1 MAPGTKGPVHEH
13 KLAPVLIA
21 ISGDRM
27 AVEPEPDSKGPYR
40 DYLEA
45 DIVPGNSIYVQRGG
59 IETAKNIGSQ
69 TYHEIIVELLDPE

>member
-13 KLAPVLIA
+13 KLDHVLIA

-69 TYHEIIVELLDPE
+69 IYHEIIVELLDPE

>member
-1 MAPGTKGPVHEH
+1 
-13 KLAPVLIA
+13 
-21 ISGDRM
+21 M